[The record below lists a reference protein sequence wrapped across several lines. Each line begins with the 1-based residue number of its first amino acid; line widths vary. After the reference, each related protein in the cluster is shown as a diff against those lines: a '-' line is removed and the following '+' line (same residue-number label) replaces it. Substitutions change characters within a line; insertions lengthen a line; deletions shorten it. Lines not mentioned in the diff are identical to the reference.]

1 MRKIGFGDAREKA
14 AHILWPSTLLSF
26 FCDPGQLQALQVL
39 KTLTHRFDAGMDDVR
54 RRLALAEARNAI
66 SAAMAPTNPQPVSA
80 APPAQAP
87 APSAVPIAA
96 NTGPRR
102 YHVQAASPGLA
113 MLSELDQ
120 SGGEIRQIPVAPGDD
135 VPGWGKVI
143 SISQRG
149 AAWLVKTGHGVIQ

>member
-1 MRKIGFGDAREKA
+1 MRQIHMDTHIIERTEIQIIDIENDAPA
-14 AHILWPSTLLSF
+14 SPV
-26 FCDPGQLQALQVL
+26 PP
-39 KTLTHRFDAGMDDVR
+39 R
-54 RRLALAEARNAI
+54 R
-66 SAAMAPTNPQPVSA
+66 QPEQGWLFWMEELRRKYRA
-80 APPAQAP
+80 AP
-87 APSAVPIAA
+87 VC
-96 NTGPRR
+96 R

-120 SGGEIRQIPVAPGDD
+120 SGGEIRQIPVSPGDD